1 MRKLWL
7 ISYIGYIVKKTCC
20 PSNARDVLVHGDLSL
35 NHLLFD
41 QNQMVCSV
49 LDFGD
54 SHVGDFQEDFLYLLD
69 EEDEEEFGAD
79 FGREVLANYKSIS
92 SCSLQGEF

>member
-1 MRKLWL
+1 
-7 ISYIGYIVKKTCC
+7 
-20 PSNARDVLVHGDLSL
+20 
-35 NHLLFD
+35 
-41 QNQMVCSV
+41 MVCSV

-79 FGREVLANYKSIS
+79 FGREVLENYKSIL

>member
-1 MRKLWL
+1 MLPIQRE
-7 ISYIGYIVKKTCC
+7 G
-20 PSNARDVLVHGDLSL
+20 DVLVHGDFSL

-54 SHVGDFQEDFLYLLD
+54 SHVGDYQEDFLYLLD
-69 EEDEEEFGAD
+69 EEDEEEFGAN
-79 FGREVLANYKSIS
+79 FGREVLAHYKSIS